1 MDYDGENIKRISD
14 INMRKRVPAIS
25 VDGKI
30 IVFSDNSAIY
40 TMDSNGEN
48 IKKISGSLVKSRHP
62 DISPDNKYITFES
75 IIDGQEEIFIVNLDG
90 SNLKR
95 LTFIPGIDYDPVFLY
110 QAP

>member
-1 MDYDGENIKRISD
+1 MDG
-14 INMRKRVPAIS
+14 
-25 VDGKI
+25 
-30 IVFSDNSAIY
+30 
-40 TMDSNGEN
+40 NGEN